1 MKNRGC
7 FGEFS
12 KIFFGRAK
20 CEIVCKIFNSSIANF
35 TFSRFSDV
43 VFVEDVRSI
52 PVGRVLKVDGQYAA
66 VRFPPANGTEIK
78 DEQDWQDCRLMKK
91 DDLQV

>member
-1 MKNRGC
+1 MKRKKMKNRGC
-7 FGEFS
+7 YGKFS
-12 KIFFGRAK
+12 KN
-20 CEIVCKIFNSSIANF
+20 IVGSRLLVTPLFSS
-35 TFSRFSDV
+35 FSDV

-78 DEQDWQDCRLMKK
+78 DEPDWQDCRLMKK
-91 DDLQV
+91 DDLQVRLDRLI

>member
-1 MKNRGC
+1 MDVTVS
-7 FGEFS
+7 FV
-12 KIFFGRAK
+12 IFRLFLVRVL
-20 CEIVCKIFNSSIANF
+20 ISVS
-35 TFSRFSDV
+35 FSDV

-78 DEQDWQDCRLMKK
+78 DEPDWQDCRLMKK
-91 DDLQV
+91 DDLQVRFLLVYVDLMFD

>member
-1 MKNRGC
+1 MLLTSDEHFLVSYVR
-7 FGEFS
+7 
-12 KIFFGRAK
+12 
-20 CEIVCKIFNSSIANF
+20 
-35 TFSRFSDV
+35 DV

-78 DEQDWQDCRLMKK
+78 DEPDWQDCRLMKK
-91 DDLQV
+91 DDLQVKFNNF